1 MTPVQLSA
9 IISVAGVFCSVV
21 VSAFIAGIGWGSIKR
36 DVQTLSKELAEV
48 KGMFVLRLRDDLTH
62 KE

>member
-1 MTPVQLSA
+1 MTSVQVSA
-9 IISVAGVFCSVV
+9 FISVLGVVVSVI
-21 VSAFIAGIGWGSIKR
+21 VSAFIAGIGWGSIRR

-62 KE
+62 KD